1 MPSKRLTSC
10 LLFLALL
17 IPSAWFAWQ
26 NRDMPQ
32 LGRGHDD
39 AIYLTVA
46 KSLADGNGYRIQNL
60 PGAPY
65 ETKYPPVIIWLLT
78 LVWRIDP
85 RFPAN
90 LHIATALQWAMIPP
104 FLWLASVWLKRAG
117 LSERARWTALALLAA
132 GPYTVS
138 FGAGI
143 YTEVLFGAL
152 LLGSLLACER
162 ASERGWR
169 WAVLAGALAG
179 LGYWTRSAGIVA
191 LVSAPAVFLVRKQT
205 REAVGYFGAMLLFV
219 ASWMI
224 WVKLHQSPVVD
235 IATLY
240 NTDYVGFLLKDLQL
254 SDVRILVWENLGR
267 LLYAMGGLA
276 FPLETGSMFLAMLR
290 ITVAVGILHGLW
302 LHRTNRV
309 LAFYGAVAALTVAEL
324 LVWNFPPNLRLMYPL
339 VPLMLAGMVW
349 EAQHFVHMLRGA
361 FAHRDRSQ
369 RIAAKLVGAT
379 AAGFVAFGVWAQ
391 AEMTFSELPAQ
402 AHEQT
407 QVRSEAEAA
416 FAWIA
421 GHAGIQANVLCLNPA
436 LYLYSGN
443 HTQSIFPLPIYWYRA
458 EPERLLEP
466 IRNLPAHGSAY
477 PMEYLYLHEFDY
489 DAFAPGQAAEA
500 RRMVESNPGL
510 MPVFQQ
516 GRGVVYQL
524 AATAAQR

>member
-1 MPSKRLTSC
+1 
-10 LLFLALL
+10 
-17 IPSAWFAWQ
+17 
-26 NRDMPQ
+26 MPQ

-46 KSLADGNGYRIQNL
+46 KSLAEGTGYRIQNL

-78 LVWRIDP
+78 LVWRFEP

-90 LHIATALQWAMIPP
+90 LAIATALQWAMIPP
-104 FLWLASVWLKRAG
+104 FLWLAGVWLKRVG
-117 LSERARWTALALLAA
+117 LSGRARWAALALLAA

-152 LLGSLLACER
+152 LLGSLLACEQ
-162 ASERGWR
+162 ACEKGWR

-191 LVSAPAVFLVRKQT
+191 LVSAPVVFLLRKQL
-205 REAVGYFGAMLLFV
+205 REAAAYFAAMLLFV

-224 WVKLHQSPVVD
+224 WVKLHQPPVAD

-240 NTDYVGFLLKDLQL
+240 NTDYLGFLLKDLQL

-267 LLYAMGGLA
+267 MLHAMGGLA
-276 FPLETGSMFLAMLR
+276 FPLETESMFLAMLR
-290 ITVAVGILHGLW
+290 ITVAAGILHGLW
-302 LHRTNRV
+302 MHRANRA
-309 LAFYGAVAALTVAEL
+309 LAFYLAVAALTVAEL

-339 VPLMLAGMVW
+339 VPLMLAGLVW
-349 EAQHFVHMLRGA
+349 EAQHFMNTLRGA
-361 FAHRDRSQ
+361 FAHRDQSQ
-369 RIAAKLVGAT
+369 RIAAKLVGAA
-379 AAGFVAFGVWAQ
+379 AAGLAAFGVWSQ
-391 AEMTFSELPAQ
+391 VEMTLSQLPAQ
-402 AHEQT
+402 AREQA

-416 FAWIA
+416 FAWINEHTGA
-421 GHAGIQANVLCLNPA
+421 QANVLCLNPA
-436 LYLYSGN
+436 LYLYSG
-443 HTQSIFPLPIYWYRA
+443 HRTQSIFPLPIYWYRA

-466 IRNLPAHGSAY
+466 IRSLPAHGSAY

-510 MPVFQQ
+510 TPVFQH

-524 AATAAQR
+524 ASTAAASR